1 MKNKINPRHA
11 EMFEEMFGA
20 NAKGENVEIP
30 TEYQKR
36 IEKASAPLPLRYIDA
51 FFTLLINIVC
61 KFIPI
66 ILIFGLVL
74 NDIMKNEYNYFG
86 FKSVFNFIFHEFT
99 IFYPVLFFAAF
110 SWLAFQ
116 ILDYAFQALVVLFYS
131 IHLNFSV
138 KKYRKY
144 DRAIKQR
151 LHELDLK
158 DKKEL
163 TNEEKEFL
171 DRFSNKLKK
180 DTKENNMD
188 NKQTTDDLD
197 RSNHLSNSRFQ

>member
-1 MKNKINPRHA
+1 MKNKIDPRHA
-11 EMFEEMFGA
+11 ELFEEMFGA

-30 TEYQKR
+30 TEYQKQ

-51 FFTLLINIVC
+51 FFTLLINIIC

-74 NDIMKNEYNYFG
+74 NDVIKNDYNYFG
-86 FKSVFNFIFHEFT
+86 FKNIFNFVFHEFA

-110 SWLAFQ
+110 SWVALQ
-116 ILDYAFQALVVLFYS
+116 LLDYAFQALVVLFYS
-131 IHLNFSV
+131 INLNFSV
-138 KKYRKY
+138 KKYQKY

-151 LHELDLK
+151 LHELDSK

-163 TNEEKEFL
+163 SDEEKAFL
-171 DRFSNKLKK
+171 DKFSDKLKK
-180 DTKENNMD
+180 DTEESKEEK
-188 NKQTTDDLD
+188 KQTTDDLD
-197 RSNHLSNSRFQ
+197 KSAHLSNSRFQ